1 MKKSIF
7 LIALL
12 GLLLMVS
19 ACAKQ
24 EAVELS
30 ATVLETSENGILV
43 EPDEGTDARGSAD
56 KIFFTCDNAADFA
69 PGDRVL
75 IVFDGAVAESY
86 PGQAKAQ
93 SVKLLSDIAIPID

>member
-1 MKKSIF
+1 MKKSLF

-12 GLLLMVS
+12 GLLLAVS

-30 ATVLETSENGILV
+30 ATVLETSEGGILV
-43 EPDEGTDARGSAD
+43 EPDEGTDARASAD
-56 KIFFTCDNAADFA
+56 KIFFSCGNAADFA

-75 IVFDGAVAESY
+75 LVFDGTIAESY
-86 PGQAKAQ
+86 PAQAKAQ
-93 SVKLLSDIAIPID
+93 SVTLLSDVAIPID